1 MRLPVKLS
9 QPTAIPVGIFEPK
22 LDLTERHGILL
33 AYSISPVR
41 SGQIAVEVLNPSA
54 APVTLY
60 GKQHVGSLHCV
71 AEVDGISTDTQSGD
85 VVHAPVSRTEKLVS
99 STIKH
104 MVDQI
109 TDIVPS
115 DRRKLK
121 ELFHRFSQVISVGD
135 GDLGQTKLLKH
146 AIKTGDAKRI
156 HQPTR

>member
-1 MRLPVKLS
+1 MRLPEKLS

-33 AYSISPVR
+33 AYSISPVQ

-85 VVHAPVSRTEKLVS
+85 VVHAPVSRTELKAGF
-99 STIKH
+99 KH
-104 MVDQI
+104 
-109 TDIVPS
+109 
-115 DRRKLK
+115 
-121 ELFHRFSQVISVGD
+121 H
-135 GDLGQTKLLKH
+135 
-146 AIKTGDAKRI
+146 
-156 HQPTR
+156 

>member
-71 AEVDGISTDTQSGD
+71 AEVDGISTDTESGD
-85 VVHAPVSRTEKLVS
+85 VLYAPVSRT
-99 STIKH
+99 
-104 MVDQI
+104 
-109 TDIVPS
+109 
-115 DRRKLK
+115 
-121 ELFHRFSQVISVGD
+121 
-135 GDLGQTKLLKH
+135 
-146 AIKTGDAKRI
+146 
-156 HQPTR
+156 